1 MNLLKRL
8 IFDLWYFR
16 RAPWDS
22 GIVPPELVDFIQTHP
37 STPFVP
43 RASAARRCETA
54 GSGQAPRRAL
64 DLGCGTGT
72 SSLALAQ
79 AGWRVSGV
87 DFAPRA
93 IQTAK
98 RKTKNVNARVD
109 FLVGDVTHLPHSLF
123 STPYDLVLDIGCFH
137 GLSKGQRAAYL
148 DNLERLLAPG
158 GYWLLYGFF
167 KSAPDAS
174 GPGLAAS
181 EPDAFAARFPL
192 QWRKD
197 GFDKK
202 KRPSVW
208 LLFQK
213 PY

>member
-8 IFDLWYFR
+8 IFNLWYFR

-37 STPFVP
+37 
-43 RASAARRCETA
+43 A
-54 GSGQAPRRAL
+54 GRAL

-72 SSLALAQ
+72 STLALAQ
-79 AGWRVSGV
+79 AGWQVTGV

-98 RKTKNVNARVD
+98 RKLALSKVEGTKNANAGVD
-109 FLVGDVTHLPHSLF
+109 FLVADVTRLPSSLF

-167 KSAPDAS
+167 KSGPDAS
-174 GPGLAAS
+174 GPRLAAS

-197 GFDKK
+197 GYDKK

>member
-1 MNLLKRL
+1 MNLLTRL
-8 IFDLWYFR
+8 IFNLWYLR
-16 RAPWDS
+16 RPPWDS
-22 GIVPPELVDFIQTHP
+22 GISPPELLEFIQTHP
-37 STPFVP
+37 P
-43 RASAARRCETA
+43 
-54 GSGQAPRRAL
+54 GRAL
-64 DLGCGTGT
+64 DLGCGSGT
-72 SSLALAQ
+72 SSITLAR
-79 AGWRVSGV
+79 AGWQVTGV
-87 DFAPRA
+87 DFASRA

-109 FLVGDVTHLPHSLF
+109 FLVADVTHLPPSLF
-123 STPYDLVLDIGCFH
+123 STPYDLALDIGCFH

-148 DNLERLLAPG
+148 DNLERLLAPR

-174 GPGLAAS
+174 GPGLAAP

-213 PY
+213 TGRG